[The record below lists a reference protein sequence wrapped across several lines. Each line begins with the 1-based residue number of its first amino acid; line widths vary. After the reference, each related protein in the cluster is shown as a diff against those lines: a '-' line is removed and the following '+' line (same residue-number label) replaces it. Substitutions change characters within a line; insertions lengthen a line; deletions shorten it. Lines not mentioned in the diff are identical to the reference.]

1 MHETTTTGSPSA
13 QPVSAPEVEAEL
25 RKILASQRFL
35 KAEGLRKFL
44 TFIVEKTLAGHGA
57 ELKESVVAME
67 AFKRRSSFDP
77 RLDAF
82 VRVQAGR
89 LRAALAEYYQT
100 EGSGD
105 AVVLEVPKGSYTPT
119 FSAREGWKPEER
131 NVRRVSRGLLLTYF
145 VVPICVLA
153 AVLWA
158 IHARYPWTGS
168 KSRTPFTARDLIVV
182 ADFDNTTGDPVFD
195 GTIKQALLVDLEQSA
210 FLNILPE
217 SQVQETRRLMAYP
230 PGGSLT
236 GEMAREL
243 CQRAGGT
250 AVLSGSIANMGLL
263 YVIGMT
269 TTSCATGEVIIRQQ
283 VRAAGK
289 EQVLPSLDKAA
300 SELRAKLGESLANL
314 QKYSTP
320 LEQVTTPSL
329 KALQAYGEGISV
341 RNTQG
346 DVESVPYFQ
355 RAIELDPTFAMA
367 YNRLGVVYFD
377 VMQLDLA
384 AAKFRKAFALREHVS
399 QRERYYIESR
409 YYHFVTGEL
418 DKALAVYEDWRRDF
432 PHDSVPSTGCGMIHS
447 AYGDYESSIAEH
459 REALRRNPNL
469 AYNYTNLAEALLNLD
484 RRQEARAVLSDMQSH
499 RLQVVDQYL
508 IEYQLAFLEGNTA
521 EMQRQASLAA
531 AKPGAAEILF
541 LFQAQTEA
549 GQGRL
554 GETRRLIHKAVELA
568 TAVHENESAAA
579 WQAQGALFEAEFGN
593 RRQAAEQAD
602 SALRL
607 SPGKDIRVLAALALA
622 RAGDAKRAQMLAAT
636 LKQEFPL
643 DAILNEY
650 WLPTVEGAAQLSE
663 GAPLRALEHFEIAR
677 HYELGQPTGFQ
688 VLAISPMYPVYL
700 RGEAYLKA
708 VKAAEAA
715 GEFERILQHPGLVQ
729 NYPLG
734 VLARLGLA
742 RAAAL
747 QPDRSRA
754 LALYGELM
762 HLWNT
767 ADADVPIVKQA
778 RSEAAGLQQHNL
790 K

>member
-1 MHETTTTGSPSA
+1 
-13 QPVSAPEVEAEL
+13 
-25 RKILASQRFL
+25 
-35 KAEGLRKFL
+35 
-44 TFIVEKTLAGHGA
+44 
-57 ELKESVVAME
+57 VVA
-67 AFKRRSSFDP
+67 F
-77 RLDAF
+77 
-82 VRVQAGR
+82 
-89 LRAALAEYYQT
+89 
-100 EGSGD
+100 
-105 AVVLEVPKGSYTPT
+105 
-119 FSAREGWKPEER
+119 
-131 NVRRVSRGLLLTYF
+131 
-145 VVPICVLA
+145 CVLA

-158 IHARYPWTGS
+158 ILGRYPGS
-168 KSRTPFTARDLIVV
+168 ASRTLFMAKGLIVV

-217 SQVQETRRLMAYP
+217 RQVQETRRLMAYP
-230 PGGSLT
+230 PGGSLS

-250 AVLSGSIANMGLL
+250 AVLSGSIASMGLL

-289 EQVLPSLDKAA
+289 EHVLPSLDQAA
-300 SELRAKLGESLANL
+300 SDLRAKLGESLANL
-314 QKYSTP
+314 HKYSTP
-320 LEQVTTPSL
+320 LELVTTPSL
-329 KALQAYGEGISV
+329 KALQAYGEGVSV

-346 DVESVPYFQ
+346 DMESIPYFQ

-367 YNRLGVVYFD
+367 YNRLGGVYFD
-377 VMQLDLA
+377 AMQFDLA
-384 AAKFRKAFALREHVS
+384 AAKFRKAFALREQVS

-432 PHDSVPSTGCGMIHS
+432 PHDSVPLTGCGMIHS
-447 AYGDYESSIAEH
+447 AHGDYESSIAEH
-459 REALRRNPNL
+459 REALQRNPNL
-469 AYNYTNLAEALLNLD
+469 AYNYTNLAEALINVD
-484 RRQEARAVLSDMQSH
+484 RRQEARAVLSDMQSR
-499 RLQVVDQYL
+499 RLQEVDRYL

-531 AKPGAAEILF
+531 AKPEAAEILS

-549 GQGRL
+549 GRGRL
-554 GETRRLIHKAVELA
+554 GEARRLIHKAVELA
-568 TAVHENESAAA
+568 TALHINERAAA

-593 RRQAAEQAD
+593 RPQAAQQAD

-622 RAGDAKRAQMLAAT
+622 RAGDAKRAQMLAVT
-636 LKQEFPL
+636 VKQEFPL

-650 WLPTVEGAAQLSE
+650 WLPTVEGAAQLSD
-663 GAPLRALEHFEIAR
+663 GAPLAALEHFEIAR
-677 HYELGQPTGFQ
+677 QYELGQPPGFQ
-688 VLAISPMYPVYL
+688 VLAITPMYPVYL

-708 VKAAEAA
+708 AKAAEAV

-747 QPDRSRA
+747 EPDHSRA
-754 LALYGELM
+754 LALYGELLL
-762 HLWNT
+762 LWKT
-767 ADADVPIVKQA
+767 ADADGPIVKQA
-778 RSEAAGLQQHNL
+778 RSEAAGLQRH
-790 K
+790 KR

>member
-1 MHETTTTGSPSA
+1 MDETNTVGFSDAP
-13 QPVSAPEVEAEL
+13 PVSASDVEAEL
-25 RKILASQRFL
+25 GKILASQRFL

-44 TFIVEKTLAGHGA
+44 SFIVEKTLEGRGD

-67 AFKRRSSFDP
+67 AFNRRSSFDP

-119 FSAREGWKPEER
+119 FSAREGWKPEAGSD
-131 NVRRVSRGLLLTYF
+131 RRVRQRLSLAY
-145 VVPICVLA
+145 VVAAFFVLA
-153 AVLWA
+153 ALLWA
-158 IHARYPWTGS
+158 IHGRYPGS
-168 KSRTPFTARDLIVV
+168 ASRTPFTAKDLIVV

-217 SQVQETRRLMAYP
+217 RQVQETRRLMAYP
-230 PGGSLT
+230 PSGSLT

-250 AVLSGSIANMGLL
+250 AVLSGSIASMGLL

-300 SELRAKLGESLANL
+300 SDLRAKLGESLANL
-314 QKYSTP
+314 QKYNMP

-346 DVESVPYFQ
+346 DMASIPYFQ

-367 YNRLGVVYFD
+367 YNRLGGVYFD
-377 VMQLDLA
+377 AMQFDLA

-418 DKALAVYEDWRRDF
+418 DKTLAVYEDWRRDF
-432 PHDSVPSTGCGMIHS
+432 PHDSVPLTGCGMIHI
-447 AYGDYESSIAEH
+447 AYGDYESSIAEY

-469 AYNYTNLAEALLNLD
+469 AYNHTNLAETLLNVD
-484 RRQEARAVLSDMQSH
+484 RRQEARTILRDMQSR
-499 RLQVVDQYL
+499 RLQEVDQYL

-531 AKPGAAEILF
+531 AKPEAAEILF

-549 GQGRL
+549 GRGRL
-554 GETRRLIHKAVELA
+554 GETRRLVRQAVDLA
-568 TAVHENESAAA
+568 TTAHANERAAA

-593 RRQAAEQAD
+593 RRQAAQKAD

-622 RAGDAKRAQMLAAT
+622 RAGDAKRAQMLAVT

-643 DAILNEY
+643 DAILNKY
-650 WLPTVEGAAQLSE
+650 WLPTIEGAAQLSN
-663 GAPLRALEHFEIAR
+663 GAPLGALEEFEIAR
-677 HYELGQPTGFQ
+677 HYELGQPPGFQ

-708 VKAAEAA
+708 AKAAEAV

-747 QPDRSRA
+747 QPNRSRA
-754 LALYGELM
+754 LALYGELLL
-762 HLWNT
+762 LWKT
-767 ADADVPIVKQA
+767 ADADGPIVKQA
-778 RSEAAGLQQHNL
+778 RSEAAGLQQHN
-790 K
+790 